1 MTELILYCQRCE
13 QEEKSLLLKGQLL
26 TLESKVEAPVGAATR
41 GDDKGSETTAAE
53 ENGAESGGETIQEHD
68 LL

>member
-1 MTELILYCQRCE
+1 M
-13 QEEKSLLLKGQLL
+13 LLKGQLL

-41 GDDKGSETTAAE
+41 GDDKGSKTTTAE
-53 ENGAESGGETIQEHD
+53 ENGAGSGGENIQEPD